1 MLVAALGVH
10 RCRVGDKPGGRG
22 RQRARAGVQ
31 VRAGLIGGQ
40 VRHARQRGG
49 RGLARESPRTARGVA
64 LTRVWVGSLDEI
76 EATDGQPVRLAGDAE
91 AAELGL
97 GLGLDWG

>member
-10 RCRVGDKPGGRG
+10 RCRLGDEPGGRG